1 MTLWRVDKPRK
12 ASAKLA
18 IIAGFAIEPGEFI
31 MIRKLVT
38 AVALLLGLA
47 ASAQAQQG
55 YPNHL
60 IKITQGFPP
69 GGNVDIIARILA
81 HQMEKSLG
89 QSIVVEAKPGLA
101 GALAAEAVARSEPD
115 GYSLLVL
122 PSAHPAYAALSK
134 NVRFKVVDDFSWIS
148 VASFYPFMI
157 CVKADSRFKTLKQL
171 IDEAREKPGTLKYG
185 SAGVGSILHTTVEL
199 IANQTKTKFL
209 HVPYRGEA
217 PAITGVLTG
226 DVDFIAATTGPISSR
241 VKSGEFRALAVTG
254 KTRWRDFPDVPTV
267 AETILPGFEV
277 ISWTG
282 MAGPANMPKPIV
294 DRLNAEV
301 RKAIAVPEVK
311 QKLESMG
318 GDPRAT
324 TPEEMKALVQKQYDT
339 WKKLAVEANLSI
351 N

>member
-1 MTLWRVDKPRK
+1 MQRLV
-12 ASAKLA
+12 AA
-18 IIAGFAIEPGEFI
+18 IAV
-31 MIRKLVT
+31 LVGLSCG
-38 AVALLLGLA
+38 AL
-47 ASAQAQQG
+47 AQQA
-55 YPNHL
+55 YPNRIIHL
-60 IKITQGFPP
+60 MQGFPP
-69 GGNVDIIARILA
+69 GGNVDIIARILG
-81 HQMEKSLG
+81 HEMEKSLG

-101 GALAAEAVARSEPD
+101 GALAAEAVARSDAD
-115 GYSLLVL
+115 GYTLLML

-134 NVRFKVVDDFSWIS
+134 NVKFKVVDDFTWIS

-157 CVKADSRFKTLKQL
+157 AVKADSRFQTLKQV
-171 IDEAREKPGTLKYG
+171 IEEARAKPGELKYG

-199 IANQTKTKFL
+199 IGNQTKTKFL

-217 PAITGVLTG
+217 PALTG
-226 DVDFIAATTGPISSR
+226 LLQGEIDFIAATTGPVSPR

-267 AETILPGFEV
+267 AESAIPGFEV

-282 MAGPANMPKPIV
+282 LAGPPNLPKPIV
-294 DRLNAEV
+294 DRLNAEL
-301 RKAIAVPEVK
+301 RKALAAPDVK
-311 QKLESMG
+311 SKLEAMG

-324 TPEEMKALVQKQYDT
+324 TPDEMKALVQRQYDT

>member
-1 MTLWRVDKPRK
+1 V
-12 ASAKLA
+12 
-18 IIAGFAIEPGEFI
+18 
-31 MIRKLVT
+31 IRIL
-38 AVALLLGLA
+38 
-47 ASAQAQQG
+47 
-55 YPNHL
+55 
-60 IKITQGFPP
+60 QGFPP

-81 HQMEKSLG
+81 HQMEQSLG

-115 GYSLLVL
+115 GYTLLVV
-122 PSAHPAYAALSK
+122 PSAHPAYGALAK
-134 NVRFKVVDDFSWIS
+134 NVKYKVVDDFTWVS

-171 IDEAREKPGTLKYG
+171 IDEARAKPGELKYG

-199 IANQTKTKFL
+199 LGNQTKTKFL

-226 DVDFIAATTGPISSR
+226 DVDFIAATTGPISAR
-241 VKSGEFRALAVTG
+241 IKSGEFRALAVTG

-267 AETILPGFEV
+267 SETVSPGFEV

-282 MAGPANMPKPIV
+282 LAAPANLPKPIL
-294 DRLNAEV
+294 DRLNAEM
-301 RKAIAVPEVK
+301 RKAVAAPEVK
-311 QKLESMG
+311 SKLMSMG

-324 TPEEMKALVQKQYDT
+324 SPEEMKALVARQYET